1 MIVGKEFVFHAAHN
15 LAGYDG
21 KCERLHGHSY
31 RLRVEVEGPV
41 GADGMVMDFAD
52 LGRVVE
58 KRVISVLDHS
68 YLNDLLGGKSSLE
81 RLAEWVWQALDGAIP
96 LRRIGL
102 HETDTNFLVYD
113 GPQRENQAVRN

>member
-21 KCERLHGHSY
+21 KCENLHGHSY

-52 LGRVVE
+52 IGRVVE
-58 KRVISVLDHS
+58 EKVISVLDHS
-68 YLNDLLGGKSSLE
+68 YLNDLLGDKSSLE
-81 RLAEWVWQALDGAIP
+81 RLAEWVWQALEGKIP
-96 LRRIGL
+96 LRRIGMW
-102 HETDTNFLVYD
+102 ETDNNFLIYD
-113 GPQRENQAVRN
+113 GPKKENQTERC

>member
-21 KCERLHGHSY
+21 KCENLHGHSY

-52 LGRVVE
+52 IGRVVE
-58 KRVISVLDHS
+58 EKVVSVLDHS
-68 YLNDLLGGKSSLE
+68 YLNDLLGDKSSLE
-81 RLAEWVWQALDGAIP
+81 ILAEWVWQALDGEIP
-96 LRRIGL
+96 LRRIGMW
-102 HETDTNFLVYD
+102 ETDNNFLIYD
-113 GPQRENQAVRN
+113 GPKKEEVE